1 MADLKIGHY
10 IGMRYKRGGSSDR
23 IAGSG
28 VRIGAGRAK
37 TVRDNQRQMR
47 DELKI
52 ERVAL
57 SLKGKG
63 EEFSGGTG
71 GGTGDLGRGAAAGSA
86 GGVRTQAPLAVREPV
101 EHVIHGDRRVDH
113 YAWMKNKKDP
123 RVREYLE
130 AENAYAD
137 AEMKATEGFQEKL
150 YQEMLGRI
158 LQTDLSVP
166 YSLREYLYYT
176 RTVEGKQYGIYCRRG
191 ESSES
196 VVGGREFRKEENP
209 RAQVQHPSQD
219 ALLVSRPLEHLGT
232 GELGAGEQER
242 DNAET
247 QSTQRGAEEVGA
259 GAGTSVS
266 GEEKAT
272 PRAQPGM
279 AVPREEVVLDLNEMA
294 VGHTFM
300 GLGIFEVSDD
310 NRWLAYATDTTG
322 FRQYV
327 LEVKDLLNGR
337 MLPFRVERVTSA
349 AWAADSRTLFYV
361 TEDEVTKRSNQ
372 LWRHVFGEEVGGQ
385 FTVDSSQ
392 FTVSEKRTP
401 RAQPGMAVPQEAGE
415 EKPGGELGIG
425 DLADMG
431 RSDGAPLRGGLA
443 GPKPG
448 AYTGGAD
455 ELIYEERD
463 ERFRMD
469 VERSRSGAYLF
480 LVCNSHTTS
489 EVRYLRA
496 DSPMGGF
503 ELVAEREDEHEYYLD
518 HHPGS
523 ASDPAG
529 GIFFVRTNSG
539 GRTYRLV
546 TAPVGEPGRGRW
558 HEAIANRPGVMLA
571 GLEVFRTHLVLMER
585 EDGLPHL
592 RIVDLTRE
600 APSALEA
607 SRRIEFA
614 EPAYNAM
621 MGTNPEFDT
630 GMVRFQYESMVTPRS
645 VYDYDVRTG
654 ERILKK
660 QQPVLGDFDSR
671 NYVSERLHATAKDGT
686 RIPISVVRRKA
697 RASGE
702 WRAKSG
708 EEESPQRAQSTRR
721 REDLPIAEGEPAPLL
736 LYGYGSYGL
745 SMAAMFSSNRL
756 SLLDRGMVY
765 AIAHIRGGGELGKP
779 WHDAGRMHQKMNT
792 FTDFIA
798 CAEYLV
804 AKGYTSP
811 EQLVI
816 EGGSAGGLL
825 MGAVVNLRPE
835 LFHAV
840 VSHVPFVDV
849 LNTML
854 DASLPLTVGEYEEW
868 GNPEVEEDYFY
879 MKRYCPYTNV
889 ERKSYPR
896 MLVKTAWND
905 SQVMYW
911 EAAKYVAKL
920 RAMKT
925 DENVLLLKTNMGAG
939 HGGASGR
946 YDFLREVALDYG
958 FVLGEVGIGG

>member
-1 MADLKIGHY
+1 
-10 IGMRYKRGGSSDR
+10 MRNSS
-23 IAGSG
+23 
-28 VRIGAGRAK
+28 
-37 TVRDNQRQMR
+37 
-47 DELKI
+47 KI

-63 EEFSGGTG
+63 EEFSGGAG
-71 GGTGDLGRGAAAGSA
+71 ELGRGASAGSA
-86 GGVRTQAPLAVREPV
+86 GGVRAQAPLAVREPV

-113 YAWMKNKKDP
+113 YAWMKNRKDP
-123 RVREYLE
+123 RVKDYLE

-137 AEMKATEGFQEKL
+137 AEMKETEGFQEKL

-166 YSLREYLYYT
+166 YSLRGYSYYT
-176 RTVEGKQYGIYCRRG
+176 RTVEGKQYGIYCRRE
-191 ESSES
+191 ESSEP
-196 VVGGREFRKEENP
+196 VVGSVELRKEENST
-209 RAQVQHPSQD
+209 AQAQN
-219 ALLVSRPLEHLGT
+219 RPLEH
-232 GELGAGEQER
+232 AGSGGSGVEEQE
-242 DNAET
+242 NAERRN
-247 QSTQRGAEEVGA
+247 S
-259 GAGTSVS
+259 
-266 GEEKAT
+266 
-272 PRAQPGM
+272 RAQAGVP
-279 AVPREEVVLDLNEMA
+279 VPREEVLLDLNAMA

-310 NRWLAYATDTTG
+310 NRWLAHATDTTG
-322 FRQYV
+322 FRQFV
-327 LEVKDLLNGR
+327 LEVKDLRNGE
-337 MLPFRVERVTSA
+337 LVAFRAERVTSA

-372 LWRHVFGEEVGGQ
+372 LWRHGFGEEVGSEWGAESESRQ
-385 FTVDSSQ
+385 SPVDSSLLRK
-392 FTVSEKRTP
+392 EENP
-401 RAQPGMAVPQEAGE
+401 RAEVQNRPLGHPDGRSEDRPLQTQARAVTE
-415 EKPGGELGIG
+415 GGEY
-425 DLADMG
+425 A
-431 RSDGAPLRGGLA
+431 S
-443 GPKPG
+443 
-448 AYTGGAD
+448 GAD
-455 ELIYEERD
+455 ELIYDERD

-480 LVCNSHTTS
+480 LVCNSHTAS
-489 EVRYLRA
+489 EVRFLRA

-503 ELVAEREDEHEYYLD
+503 QLVAEREDEHEYYLD

-529 GIFFVRTNSG
+529 GIFFIRTNSG

-546 TAPVGEPGRGRW
+546 TAPVTDPGRARW

-571 GLEVFRTHLVLMER
+571 GLEVFKTHLVLTER

-607 SRRIEFA
+607 SRRMEFA

-621 MGTNPEFDT
+621 VGANPEFDS

-654 ERILKK
+654 VRILKK
-660 QQPVLGDFDSR
+660 QQPVLGDFDSV
-671 NYVSERLHATAKDGT
+671 NYMSERLHAKAADGT
-686 RIPISVVRRKA
+686 LVPVSLVRRKNTV
-697 RASGE
+697 RDGS
-702 WRAKSG
+702 
-708 EEESPQRAQSTRR
+708 
-721 REDLPIAEGEPAPLL
+721 APLL
-736 LYGYGSYGL
+736 LYGYGSYGV
-745 SMAAMFSSNRL
+745 AIPVTFSSNRL

-765 AIAHIRGGGELGKP
+765 AIAHVRGGGELGKP

-798 CAEYLV
+798 CADYLV
-804 AKGYTSP
+804 AKRYTSP
-811 EQLVI
+811 ERLVI

-868 GNPEVEEDYFY
+868 GNPAVEEDYFY

-889 ERKSYPR
+889 EWKGYPR

-905 SQVMYW
+905 SQVMFW

-925 DENVLLLKTNMGAG
+925 DGNLLLLKTNMGAG

-946 YDFLREVALDYG
+946 YDFLREVALDYV
-958 FVLGEVGIGG
+958 FVLGGLGVGA